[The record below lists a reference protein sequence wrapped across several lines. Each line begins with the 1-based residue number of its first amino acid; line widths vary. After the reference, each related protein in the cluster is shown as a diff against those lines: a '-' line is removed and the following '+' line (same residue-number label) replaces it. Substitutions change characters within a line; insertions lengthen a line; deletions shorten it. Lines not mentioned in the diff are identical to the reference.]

1 MKSKEHCYPFDLP
14 NNPQERSK
22 LIIYCGECADVWEG
36 IAKLQNSPIYPVGL
50 VQRGQSIHWFGA
62 DLGSYK
68 KGKKNAELPF
78 LRTGKNIWTKQKL
91 QKSEL
96 IEEWD
101 KEELDWNGD
110 TVHISLF

>member
-1 MKSKEHCYPFDLP
+1 MKSKEDCYSFDLL

-36 IAKLQNSPIYPVGL
+36 IAKLQNSLIYPVGL

-68 KGKKNAELPF
+68 KEKKKAEILF
-78 LRTGKNIWTKQKL
+78 LQTGENIWAK
-91 QKSEL
+91 
-96 IEEWD
+96 
-101 KEELDWNGD
+101 
-110 TVHISLF
+110 